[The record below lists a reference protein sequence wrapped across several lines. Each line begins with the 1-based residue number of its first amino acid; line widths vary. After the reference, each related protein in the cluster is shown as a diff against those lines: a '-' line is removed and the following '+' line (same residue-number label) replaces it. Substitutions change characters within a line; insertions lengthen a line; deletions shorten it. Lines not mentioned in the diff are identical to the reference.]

1 MGGVGLQ
8 TAFSFGQQR
17 VLKVFT
23 VEVTVTLYIPGATPY
38 PAAVYPAQSLALNQ
52 LAGLRF

>member
-1 MGGVGLQ
+1 MGRVGLQ